1 MRKQRLVLEIL
12 SLLIVG
18 ILFYGILNSQKEYNQ
33 NELDRI
39 ELNIRKAVITCYS
52 IEGFYPST
60 IDYLEEN
67 YGLVIDKKEINVFY
81 QAVGSNIFP
90 DIMVTRKK

>member
-1 MRKQRLVLEIL
+1 MRNQRVVLMVL
-12 SLLIVG
+12 SLVIVG

-39 ELNIRKAVITCYS
+39 EQNIRKAVITCYS
-52 IEGFYPST
+52 IEGFYPSDL
-60 IDYLEEN
+60 DYLEEN
-67 YGLVIDKKEINVFY
+67 YGLVIDQKEINVFY

-90 DIMVTRKK
+90 DIMVTRK

>member
-1 MRKQRLVLEIL
+1 MRNQRVVLMVL

-39 ELNIRKAVITCYS
+39 EQNIRKAVITCYS
-52 IEGFYPST
+52 IEGFYPS
-60 IDYLEEN
+60 DLEYLEEN
-67 YGLVIDKKEINVFY
+67 YGLVIDQKEINVFY

-90 DIMVTRKK
+90 DIMVTRK

>member
-1 MRKQRLVLEIL
+1 MRKQRLVLGIL

-18 ILFYGILNSQKEYNQ
+18 ILFCGILNSQKEYNQ

-52 IEGFYPST
+52 IEGFYPSS

-67 YGLVIDKKEINVFY
+67 YGLVIDKREINVFY

>member
-1 MRKQRLVLEIL
+1 MRNQRIVLMVL

-39 ELNIRKAVITCYS
+39 EQNIRKAVITCYS
-52 IEGFYPST
+52 IEGFYPS
-60 IDYLEEN
+60 DLNYLEEN
-67 YGLVIDKKEINVFY
+67 YGLVIDQKEINVFY

-90 DIMVTRKK
+90 DIMVTRK